1 MKLNKMNR
9 TFVPKNDIGAGKWWL
24 IDAEGLVLG
33 RLATEIARLLQGRHK
48 PEYTPYFN
56 NGDFVVVVN
65 AEKVRLT
72 GAKAE
77 QKKYYRHSGYLG
89 GIKEISYPR
98 MRSTHPERIIV
109 HAVKGMMPRN
119 RLSRQALKK
128 LKVFTGPEHLHA
140 AQKPE
145 TMHIQGG
152 TR

>member
-9 TFVPKNDIGAGKWWL
+9 TFVPKNDINAGKWWL
-24 IDAEGLVLG
+24 IDAEGQVLG

-65 AEKVRLT
+65 AEKIRLT
-72 GAKAE
+72 GAKTE
-77 QKKYYRHSGYLG
+77 QKRYYRHSGYLG

-98 MRSTHPERIIV
+98 MLAAHPERIIF
-109 HAVKGMMPRN
+109 HAVRGMMPKN
-119 RLSRQALKK
+119 RISRQAIKK
-128 LKVFTGPEHLHA
+128 LKVFKGPEHRHA
-140 AQKPE
+140 AQRPE
-145 TMHIQGG
+145 SINIQGG

>member
-9 TFVPKNDIGAGKWWL
+9 TFVPKNDNSAGKWWL
-24 IDAEGLVLG
+24 VNAEDQVLG

-48 PEYTPYFN
+48 PDYTPFFN

-72 GAKAE
+72 GAKTD
-77 QKKYYRHSGYLG
+77 QKKYFRHSGYLG
-89 GIKEISYPR
+89 GIKETSYDR
-98 MRSTHPERIIV
+98 MLATHPERIV
-109 HAVKGMMPRN
+109 FQAVKGMMPRN
-119 RLSRQALKK
+119 RISRQAMKR
-128 LKVFTGPEHLHA
+128 LKVFKGPEHRHA

-145 TMHIQGG
+145 FIQIQGG

>member
-24 IDAEGLVLG
+24 IDAEDQVLG

-65 AEKVRLT
+65 AEKIRLT
-72 GAKAE
+72 GAKTE
-77 QKKYYRHSGYLG
+77 QKRYYRHSGYLG

-98 MRSTHPERIIV
+98 MLAAHPERIIFN
-109 HAVKGMMPRN
+109 AVKGMMPKN
-119 RLSRQALKK
+119 RISRQALKK
-128 LKVFTGPEHLHA
+128 LKVFKGPEHRHT

-145 TMHIQGG
+145 SINIQGG

>member
-1 MKLNKMNR
+1 MNR

-24 IDAEGLVLG
+24 IDAEDQVLG

-65 AEKVRLT
+65 AEKIRLT
-72 GAKAE
+72 GAKTE
-77 QKKYYRHSGYLG
+77 QKRYYRHSGYLG

-98 MRSTHPERIIV
+98 MLAAHPERIIFN
-109 HAVKGMMPRN
+109 AVKGMMPKN
-119 RLSRQALKK
+119 RISRQALKK
-128 LKVFTGPEHLHA
+128 LKVFKGPEHRHT

-145 TMHIQGG
+145 SINIQGG